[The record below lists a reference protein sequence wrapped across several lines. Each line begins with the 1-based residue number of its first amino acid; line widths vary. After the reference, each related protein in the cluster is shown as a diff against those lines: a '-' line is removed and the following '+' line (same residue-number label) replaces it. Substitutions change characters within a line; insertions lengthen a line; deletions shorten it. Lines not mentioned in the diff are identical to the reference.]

1 MARSLLEP
9 TCKLPRI
16 SHSGGFMRRRNSKR
30 LKASAVALLLKE
42 KKQCN
47 DLEGANIML
56 LLID

>member
-1 MARSLLEP
+1 
-9 TCKLPRI
+9 
-16 SHSGGFMRRRNSKR
+16 MRRRHSKR
-30 LKASAVALLLKE
+30 LKASVALLLKE